1 MNDGPDQTASH
12 PSLTSTEDR
21 RQGASVVAF
30 PAAREERRVNFTRT
44 ELFEIL
50 RLYGRKVAEGEW
62 RDYAIDHLDTM
73 AVFSIFRRTAE
84 APLYRIEK
92 NPKLANKQGAY
103 SVVAQGG
110 LVLKRGQDLAR
121 VLAVIDRKPKLVDG

>member
-1 MNDGPDQTASH
+1 MSEREDVTIEGRTGSGVVPFRQADQERDH
-12 PSLTSTEDR
+12 R
-21 RQGASVVAF
+21 KVAF
-30 PAAREERRVNFTRT
+30 DRV

-62 RDYAIDHLDTM
+62 RDYAIDHLETQ

-92 NPKLANKQGAY
+92 TPKLAGRQGIYA
-103 SVVAQGG
+103 VIAQGG

-121 VLAVIDRKPKLVDG
+121 VLAAIDRKPKLVEV

>member
-1 MNDGPDQTASH
+1 MPLNER
-12 PSLTSTEDR
+12 EDSPGGEGR
-21 RQGASVVAF
+21 TGASIVLFPGSSEKDMRRVAF
-30 PAAREERRVNFTRT
+30 DRT

-62 RDYAIDHLDTM
+62 RDYAIDHLETC

-92 NPKLANKQGAY
+92 NPKLANRQGIYA
-103 SVVAQGG
+103 VIAQGG
-110 LVLKRGQDLAR
+110 VVLKRGQDLAR
-121 VLAVIDRKPKLVDG
+121 VLTVIDRKPKLVEI

>member
-1 MNDGPDQTASH
+1 MSEREESLGGEIRPGAGILPFPGRSDQS
-12 PSLTSTEDR
+12 ER
-21 RQGASVVAF
+21 YVAF
-30 PAAREERRVNFTRT
+30 DRT
-44 ELFEIL
+44 ELFQIL

-62 RDYAIDHLDTM
+62 RDYAIDHLEST

-92 NPKLANKQGAY
+92 TPKLAGRQGAY

-110 LVLKRGQDLAR
+110 LVLKRGHDLAR
-121 VLAVIDRKPKLVDG
+121 VLTVIDRKPKLVET

>member
-1 MNDGPDQTASH
+1 MPLSEREDSLGGESRAS
-12 PSLTSTEDR
+12 
-21 RQGASVVAF
+21 GGVVAF
-30 PAAREERRVNFTRT
+30 PGTAERETRRVAFDRK

-50 RLYGRKVAEGEW
+50 KLYGRKVAEGEW
-62 RDYAIDHLDTM
+62 RDYAIDHLDTC

-92 NPKLANKQGAY
+92 TPKLAAKQGTY

-110 LVLKRGQDLAR
+110 LVLKRGQDLSR
-121 VLAVIDRKPKLVDG
+121 VLAVIDRKPKLVEV

>member
-1 MNDGPDQTASH
+1 
-12 PSLTSTEDR
+12 
-21 RQGASVVAF
+21 
-30 PAAREERRVNFTRT
+30 
-44 ELFEIL
+44 
-50 RLYGRKVAEGEW
+50 
-62 RDYAIDHLDTM
+62 
-73 AVFSIFRRTAE
+73 VFSIFRRTAE